1 MKKFPTERVCILTG
15 LDSFRHVFIEKMPQ
29 LEPELMSMTGL
40 NLYTTLCGMAK
51 TANANLSTPLDEE
64 MVNGMDMLWGVAL
77 RARNP
82 EVSFHSMQYLNN
94 YYITCKSL
102 IRSYMFRF
110 DLTFQFKEILHISNF
125 GVHCFG

>member
-1 MKKFPTERVCILTG
+1 MCILTG

-51 TANANLSTPLDEE
+51 TANASLSTPLDEE

-102 IRSYMFRF
+102 IYVSIRSDFSIQGNS
-110 DLTFQFKEILHISNF
+110 THFKFWCSLLRLKHSTYNIIH
-125 GVHCFG
+125 